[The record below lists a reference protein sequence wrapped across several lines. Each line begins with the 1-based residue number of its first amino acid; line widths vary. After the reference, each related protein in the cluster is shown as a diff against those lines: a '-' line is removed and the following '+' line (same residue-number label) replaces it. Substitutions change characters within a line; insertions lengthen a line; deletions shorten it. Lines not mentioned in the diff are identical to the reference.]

1 MSGGVSGVPTTTG
14 DSLLRTSES
23 VGGLSTTKGMLGG
36 VGELREDV
44 ILSTA
49 VLLRFLLSMFFCF
62 LWVLTMRCLN
72 LPTMPMVEERDHD
85 AKPESL
91 PASVSTAFTAE
102 APQNPARQGLH
113 QRLGVR
119 PQTPQWLAR
128 QRNPTHAAYRALPPT
143 PGAPRGASP

>member
-1 MSGGVSGVPTTTG
+1 MHTTTG
-14 DSLLRTSES
+14 DSLRTSES
-23 VGGLSTTKGMLGG
+23 VGGLSTIKGMLGG
-36 VGELREDV
+36 VGEIWEDV

-49 VLLRFLLSMFFCF
+49 VLPRFLLSIFFCF
-62 LWVLTMRCLN
+62 LWVLTMRCIN

-102 APQNPARQGLH
+102 APQNPARRGLH

-119 PQTPQWLAR
+119 PQTPQWLVR
-128 QRNPTHAAYRALPPT
+128 QRNPTPAAYRALPPT
-143 PGAPRGASP
+143 PVVPLGASP